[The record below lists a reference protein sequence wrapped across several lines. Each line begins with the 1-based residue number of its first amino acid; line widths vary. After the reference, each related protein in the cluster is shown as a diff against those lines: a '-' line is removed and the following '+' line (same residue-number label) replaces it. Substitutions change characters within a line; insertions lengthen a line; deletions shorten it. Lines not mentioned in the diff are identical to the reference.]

1 MTQFGAPIDNL
12 TSDLLKG
19 LARAMQGRLDRSSL
33 GRSLYATDASAYQET
48 PLAVAFPESDEDLR
62 LLIRFANQH
71 RIGLIPRTAG
81 TSLAGQVVGSGIVV
95 DVSKHWTKILEVN
108 PDEHWVRVQ
117 PGVIRDELNMTLAKH
132 GLMFG
137 PETSTANRAMVGGM
151 VGNNSCGS
159 NSVVYG
165 STRDH
170 TISVTGF
177 LSDGTKA
184 TFGDVNAEEIKQK
197 IAANP
202 ESLESKIYREVIGLL
217 SPNETQQR
225 IRAEF
230 PKPEI
235 QRRNTGY
242 AIDLLLDSQPLGG
255 SETFNFCK
263 LLAGSEGTLFF
274 TTEIKLNCIPLP
286 PPVSGLQCAHFNSI
300 DDALTAT
307 LTAVKHGPFA
317 VELID
322 RLIIEGAKRNRQ
334 QRQNAF
340 FVQGDPAAILVTE
353 IRGETEADV
362 LATTNKLEAE
372 LRQQGLGNHFPVLF
386 GDDTHKVWQLR
397 KSGLGIV
404 ANVPGDSK
412 PVAVI
417 EDTAVAVQDLPEF
430 IRRFNQILKDDFGF
444 ECVHYAHAGSGEIHL
459 RPVINLKTELGN
471 QQFREVAD
479 RIAGLVK
486 EFKGSLSGE
495 HGDGRLRGEFLQ
507 RMVGEQNYQLIK
519 QVKQIWDPQGIFNP
533 NKIVNTPPMNTSL
546 RYQPEQATA
555 EVETVFDFSAEQ
567 GLQRA
572 AELCSGSGDCRKTH
586 LSGGTMC
593 PSYMATKNE
602 ADSTRGRANL
612 LRQVLT
618 AGATKSDGRQALANE
633 DLKQAMDLCL
643 ACKGCKRE
651 CPSNVDV
658 GKMKAEFLQAYHDQ
672 HGVPA
677 RAKRIAGFTKQMKR
691 AAKLPWLY
699 NGLVGNSVSGG
710 AIKRMLGFATQR
722 SLPRLGKFTLISWFK
737 KHKPHPNAG
746 SHGRVLLFCDEFTN
760 YNDPQVGVAAVETL
774 EQLGWAVEIPDHTE
788 SGRAAMSKGLLRM
801 ARGFAETN
809 VRQLADLVSAETPLV
824 GIEPSAILSFRD
836 EYPVLVRPELRDKAA
851 DLAKNVLMFDEFFQQ
866 QVDAGKI
873 TKEQFSPLHGS
884 AGGQQTIR
892 LHGHCH
898 QKALA
903 SLKPT
908 IQMLQ
913 LPAGNRVR
921 IIPAGCCGM
930 AGSFGYEA
938 EHYDVSMQIG
948 ELVLFPTV
956 RAEPESSLIA
966 APGTSCRHQIADG
979 TGRVAMHPVEI
990 MRECL
995 EASQFNG

>member
-1 MTQFGAPIDNL
+1 MASADPFDVYNRSMNASTPAIDEP
-12 TSDLLKG
+12 TSQQLLE
-19 LARAMQGRLDRSSL
+19 LARAMQGKLDLSSL
-33 GRSLYATDASAYQET
+33 GRTLYSTDASAYQET
-48 PLAVAFPESDEDLR
+48 PLAVAFPETEADIG
-62 LLIRFANQH
+62 LLIRFANEH
-71 RIGLIPRTAG
+71 RVGLIPRTAG

-95 DVSKHWTKILEVN
+95 DVSRHWTEILEIN
-108 PDEHWVRVQ
+108 ADQRWVRVQ
-117 PGVIRDELNMTLAKH
+117 PGVIRDELNMALATH

-151 VGNNSCGS
+151 LGNNSCGS

-184 TFGDVNAEEIKQK
+184 TFADITAEEINQK
-197 IAANP
+197 IAADP
-202 ESLESKIYREVIGLL
+202 DALESKIYAGIIAIL
-217 SPNETQQR
+217 SPEETQQR

-242 AIDLLLDSQPLGG
+242 AIDLLLDSDPLGQ
-255 SETFNFCK
+255 SETPFNFCK

-286 PPVSGLQCAHFNSI
+286 PPVSGLQCAHFKSI

-307 LTAVKHGPFA
+307 LTAVKHGPYA

-322 RLIIEGAKRNRQ
+322 QMIIAGAMRNRL

-353 IRGETEADV
+353 IRGETEAEV
-362 LATTNKLEAE
+362 LAVTDKLEAE
-372 LRQQGLGNHFPVLF
+372 LRQQGLGMHFPVLF
-386 GDDTHKVWQLR
+386 GEDTQKVWQLR
-397 KSGLGIV
+397 KAGLGIV

-417 EDTAVAVQDLPEF
+417 EDTAVAVSDLPEF
-430 IRRFNQILKDDFGF
+430 IRRFNEILKDDFGF

-459 RPVINLKTELGN
+459 RPVINLKTETGN

-479 RIAGLVK
+479 RIATLVK

-507 RMVGEQNYQLIK
+507 RMIGEENYQLVR
-519 QVKQIWDPQGIFNP
+519 QVKQIWDPLAIFNP
-533 NKIVNTPPMNTSL
+533 GKIVDTPPMNTSL
-546 RYQPEQATA
+546 RHWPNQLVADVA
-555 EVETVFDFSAEQ
+555 TVFDFSAEQ

-586 LSGGTMC
+586 LTGGTMC

-602 ADSTRGRANL
+602 IDSTRGRANV
-612 LRQVLT
+612 LRNVLT
-618 AGATKSDGRQALANE
+618 NGAVAGVAAEKSLASE

-643 ACKGCKRE
+643 SCKGCKRE

-672 HGVPA
+672 HGVPT
-677 RAKRIAGFTKQMKR
+677 RSKRIAGFAKQMKL
-691 AAKLPWLY
+691 AAKAPKLY
-699 NGLVGNSVSGG
+699 NAMIGNPVTGGLV
-710 AIKRMLGFATQR
+710 KRILGFSTKR
-722 SLPRLGKFTLISWFK
+722 PLPKLGPVTLANWFK

-746 SHGRVLLFCDEFTN
+746 SQGSVYLFCDEFTN
-760 YNDPQVGVAAVETL
+760 YNDPEVGIAAVELL
-774 EQLGWAVEIPDHTE
+774 ERLGWAVTIPDHTE

-801 ARGFAETN
+801 ARDFAEAN
-809 VRQLADLVSAETPLV
+809 VRQLAEVVSADKPLI
-824 GIEPSAILSFRD
+824 GLEPSAILSFRD
-836 EYPVLVRPELRDKAA
+836 EYPVLVRPELKPRR
-851 DLAKNVLMFDEFFQQ
+851 LSWHRMYGCSMSFFSSRLRPKKLTA
-866 QVDAGKI
+866 VI
-873 TKEQFSPLHGS
+873 LLHPLPNPTLSPNKRFACTGIVIKRRWL
-884 AGGQQTIR
+884 R
-892 LHGHCH
+892 LNQPFKC
-898 QKALA
+898 
-903 SLKPT
+903 
-908 IQMLQ
+908 
-913 LPAGNRVR
+913 
-921 IIPAGCCGM
+921 
-930 AGSFGYEA
+930 
-938 EHYDVSMQIG
+938 
-948 ELVLFPTV
+948 
-956 RAEPESSLIA
+956 SSY
-966 APGTSCRHQIADG
+966 PS
-979 TGRVAMHPVEI
+979 
-990 MRECL
+990 
-995 EASQFNG
+995 